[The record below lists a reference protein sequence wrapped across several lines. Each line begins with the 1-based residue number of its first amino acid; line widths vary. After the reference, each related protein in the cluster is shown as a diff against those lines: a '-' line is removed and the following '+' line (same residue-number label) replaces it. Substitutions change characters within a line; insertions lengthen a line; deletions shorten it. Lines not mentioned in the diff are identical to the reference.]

1 MRPAVQTLCREAK
14 KRNGQQH
21 LLLAVLL
28 HFADQRT
35 LITPRL
41 PVPATVST
49 TTAVKPTTASAVEP
63 ATTATTVEAAA
74 PVGYSTAMK
83 PTTN

>member
-63 ATTATTVEAAA
+63 ATTVEAAA

>member
-41 PVPATVST
+41 PVPTTVS
-49 TTAVKPTTASAVEP
+49 
-63 ATTATTVEAAA
+63 TATTVEPAATA
-74 PVGYSTAMK
+74 TVEPTTTTVEAATAVSYSTAMK
-83 PTTN
+83 STAN